1 MNLKRVLSFLVLF
14 ALLISCASVT
24 FAASEIDNSVSYDS
38 DDMDDLDDW
47 GEDSDDLDDSDD
59 WGEDSDDLDDSDDWG
74 EDSDDMDD
82 SDDED
87 DFEFIPVDGYP
98 VNEDDFWK
106 CGGSTVIPIPVGDG
120 QIIYIGRDICYDV
133 PNIPKGWKHS
143 NESDYA
149 NSVHINKT
157 STSHNESDKVN
168 SSSSANSESMQ
179 FNSSGYSTS
188 SNGNDANIDEFY
200 EAGSSSSAS
209 GYDNL
214 KTGIS
219 QSVDFGSYTKD
230 IESRHVLKS
239 INPVVIGNNES
250 QDDSNTSVDKKID
263 NPIENTG
270 SMEYIGLLGLLM
282 GLLLSILLL
291 I

>member
-1 MNLKRVLSFLVLF
+1 MEHKHLPETCCRSTH
-14 ALLISCASVT
+14 ALWDRIITIRLGTTMRKKPV
-24 FAASEIDNSVSYDS
+24 
-38 DDMDDLDDW
+38 
-47 GEDSDDLDDSDD
+47 
-59 WGEDSDDLDDSDDWG
+59 
-74 EDSDDMDD
+74 
-82 SDDED
+82 
-87 DFEFIPVDGYP
+87 FIPFP
-98 VNEDDFWK
+98 VPPPGDFVRRK
-106 CGGSTVIPIPVGDG
+106 CHVVFRLYQRTNPRELV
-120 QIIYIGRDICYDV
+120 
-133 PNIPKGWKHS
+133 
-143 NESDYA
+143 
-149 NSVHINKT
+149 SVHINKT

-168 SSSSANSESMQ
+168 SSSSANSENMQ

-188 SNGNDANIDEFY
+188 SNGNDANIDESY

-219 QSVDFGSYTKD
+219 QSMDFGSYTKD

-270 SMEYIGLLGLLM
+270 SMDYIGLLGLLM